1 MFLGPNEEGP
11 SISDGWSQPGGIPMI
26 CSRVS
31 TVVLML
37 LALSVAIP
45 IECGEKTEVSV
56 NELLAGPVLGA
67 SPELSAPVSDEQVLA
82 VTAEMR
88 AFLDEHVHRKA
99 ADQVKLQEL
108 IEAIITTKA
117 FALEF
122 DDQTRTASEAFERR
136 TGNCLSFS
144 NLFVALAREVGLR
157 ASFQEV
163 DLPPD
168 WSLDKDVFVLNRH
181 VNVRVDLDPLS
192 DHVVD
197 FNIDDFRASY
207 TTREISDDRARAHYF
222 NNMGVESMQAG
233 DAVTAVAFFRQ
244 ALADN
249 DLEFSPA
256 WTNLGTLYLRLGHS
270 GHAEAAYLQAL
281 KVDRDEVVA
290 MSNLAGLYDRQGDP
304 KRAAE
309 YRKRVIRHRQQNP
322 YYRYQRAREAYGA
335 GDWDAAIGHLR
346 FAVRRKPKEARF
358 CDLMARCHRGKGDER
373 AAARWQARADELSAA
388 AVPSRRHSRP
398 ADQPTPDAD

>member
-1 MFLGPNEEGP
+1 M
-11 SISDGWSQPGGIPMI
+11 M
-26 CSRVS
+26 CSRLPLA
-31 TVVLML
+31 VLIT
-37 LALSVAIP
+37 LALAGAIP
-45 IECGEKTEVSV
+45 VEGLERSEISAD
-56 NELLAGPVLGA
+56 ELLAGTALGVPPGA
-67 SPELSAPVSDEQVLA
+67 SAPVADEQVLA

-99 ADQVKLQEL
+99 ADQVKLHEL
-108 IEAIITTKA
+108 IEAIITAKA

-122 DDQTRTASEAFERR
+122 DDRTRTASEAFERR

-144 NLFVALAREVGLR
+144 NLFVALAREVELR

-207 TTREISDDRARAHYF
+207 ETREISDDRARAHYF
-222 NNMGVESMQAG
+222 NNMGVEAMQAG
-233 DAVTAVAFFRQ
+233 DAATAAAYFRK

-249 DLEFSPA
+249 DSEFSPA
-256 WTNLGTLYLRLGHS
+256 WTNLGTLYLRLGHPA
-270 GHAEAAYLQAL
+270 HAEAAYLQAL

-290 MSNLAGLYDRQGDP
+290 MSNLASLYERQGDT
-304 KRAAE
+304 KRAAV
-309 YRKRVIRHRQQNP
+309 YRKRVVHHRQQNP
-322 YYRYQRAREAYGA
+322 YYRFQRAREAFGA
-335 GDWDAAIGHLR
+335 GDWDAAIRHLK
-346 FAVRRKPKEARF
+346 FATRRKPHEASF
-358 CDLMARCHRGKGDER
+358 ADLMARCYLGKGDER
-373 AAARWQARADELSAA
+373 AARRWQARADELAA
-388 AVPSRRHSRP
+388 AGSPRRRHAR
-398 ADQPTPDAD
+398 TPDSPAPGAE

>member
-1 MFLGPNEEGP
+1 MALVLASSSGLEGLDRTG
-11 SISDGWSQPGGIPMI
+11 ISP
-26 CSRVS
+26 
-31 TVVLML
+31 
-37 LALSVAIP
+37 
-45 IECGEKTEVSV
+45 E
-56 NELLAGPVLGA
+56 ELLAGTGLGA
-67 SPELSAPVSDEQVLA
+67 TPGMSAPVADEQVLA

-88 AFLDEHVHRKA
+88 AFLDEHVHQKA
-99 ADQVKLQEL
+99 ADQVKLHEL
-108 IEAIITTKA
+108 IEAIITAKT

-122 DDQTRTASEAFERR
+122 DDRTRTASEAFERR

-144 NLFVALAREVGLR
+144 NLFVAMAREVGLK

-233 DAVTAVAFFRQ
+233 DAATAVAFFRK
-244 ALADN
+244 ALVDN
-249 DLEFSPA
+249 DREFSPA

-270 GHAEAAYLQAL
+270 AHAEAAYLQAL

-290 MSNLAGLYDRQGDP
+290 MSNLAGLYERRGDS
-304 KRAAE
+304 KRAAA
-309 YRKRVIRHRQQNP
+309 YRRRVTNHRMANP
-322 YYRYQRAREAYGA
+322 YYRYQRAREAYEA
-335 GDWDAAIGHLR
+335 GDWDTAIGHLK
-346 FAVRRKPKEARF
+346 FAVRRKRNEDRF
-358 CDLMARCHRGKGDER
+358 CDLMARCYLGKGNER
-373 AAARWQARADELSAA
+373 KARHWQEKAQEAAATGAPKRRYSA
-388 AVPSRRHSRP
+388 PGEP
-398 ADQPTPDAD
+398 PPPTG

>member
-1 MFLGPNEEGP
+1 MALVLASSSGLEGLDRTG
-11 SISDGWSQPGGIPMI
+11 ISP
-26 CSRVS
+26 
-31 TVVLML
+31 
-37 LALSVAIP
+37 
-45 IECGEKTEVSV
+45 E
-56 NELLAGPVLGA
+56 ELLAGTGLGA
-67 SPELSAPVSDEQVLA
+67 TPGMSAPVADEQVLA

-88 AFLDEHVHRKA
+88 AFLDEHVHQKA
-99 ADQVKLQEL
+99 ADQVKLHEL
-108 IEAIITTKA
+108 IEAIITAKT

-122 DDQTRTASEAFERR
+122 DDRTRTASEAFERR

-144 NLFVALAREVGLR
+144 NLFVAMAREVGLK

-233 DAVTAVAFFRQ
+233 DAATAVAFFRK
-244 ALADN
+244 ALVDN
-249 DLEFSPA
+249 DREFSPA

-270 GHAEAAYLQAL
+270 AHAEAAYLQAL

-290 MSNLAGLYDRQGDP
+290 MSNLAGLYERQGDT
-304 KRAAE
+304 KRAAV
-309 YRKRVIRHRQQNP
+309 YRKRVIHHRMQNP
-322 YYRYQRAREAYGA
+322 YYRFQRARDAYGA
-335 GDWDAAIGHLR
+335 GDWDAAIGHLK
-346 FAVRRKPKEARF
+346 FAARRKPDEASF
-358 CDLMARCHRGKGDER
+358 ADLMARCYRSKGDER
-373 AAARWQARADELSAA
+373 AALRWQARAEELAA
-388 AVPSRRHSRP
+388 ADAPRRRHAR
-398 ADQPTPDAD
+398 TPDSPAPGAE

>member
-1 MFLGPNEEGP
+1 M
-11 SISDGWSQPGGIPMI
+11 
-26 CSRVS
+26 CSRLPLA
-31 TVVLML
+31 VLIT
-37 LALSVAIP
+37 LALAGAVPVEGLERNEISAD
-45 IECGEKTEVSV
+45 
-56 NELLAGPVLGA
+56 ELLAGTALGV
-67 SPELSAPVSDEQVLA
+67 PPGVSAPVADEQVLA

-99 ADQVKLQEL
+99 ADQVRLHEL
-108 IEAIITTKA
+108 IDALINTKA

-122 DDQTRTASEAFERR
+122 DDRTRTASEAFERR

-144 NLFVALAREVGLR
+144 NLFVALAREVELR

-207 TTREISDDRARAHYF
+207 ETREISDDRARAHYF
-222 NNMGVESMQAG
+222 NNMGVEAMQAG
-233 DAVTAVAFFRQ
+233 DAATAAAYFRK

-249 DLEFSPA
+249 DREFSPA
-256 WTNLGTLYLRLGHS
+256 WTNLGTLYLRLGHPA
-270 GHAEAAYLQAL
+270 HAEAAYLQAL

-290 MSNLAGLYDRQGDP
+290 MSNLASLYERQGDT
-304 KRAAE
+304 KRAAV
-309 YRKRVIRHRQQNP
+309 YRKRVVHHRQQNP
-322 YYRYQRAREAYGA
+322 YYRFQRALEAYGA
-335 GDWDAAIGHLR
+335 GEWDAAISHLK
-346 FAVRRKPKEARF
+346 FAARKKPHEVSFA
-358 CDLMARCHRGKGDER
+358 DLMARCYLGKGDAR
-373 AAARWQARADELSAA
+373 AAARWQARTDELAA
-388 AVPSRRHSRP
+388 AGAPSRRHARTPDSP
-398 ADQPTPDAD
+398 PPDAD